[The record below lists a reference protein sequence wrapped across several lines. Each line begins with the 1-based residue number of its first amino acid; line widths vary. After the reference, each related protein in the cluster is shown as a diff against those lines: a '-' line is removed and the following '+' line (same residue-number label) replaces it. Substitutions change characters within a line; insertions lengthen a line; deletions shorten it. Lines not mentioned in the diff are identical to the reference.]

1 MSFAIIR
8 NSNYKKDNLA
18 GLYKH
23 NERKNTNYSNKNIDK
38 SKFALNYSLK
48 KCNTTYLN
56 AFRNLQNQYDL
67 KGRVISTTNI
77 LCEYVITSDKQFFE
91 KIGEKETLRYF
102 KTAYRFVANYQ
113 NLGEEFIVSA
123 KVHNDETTPHLHIV
137 FVPVIHKIDTK
148 SGKQISKIACS
159 EYWKGKD
166 SYKRLQDNFYSY
178 MSKSGFE
185 LERGLNGNTHLE
197 TEKLKKVTNYEVQKY
212 QMQTINL
219 EQEKEIIDTEELKNE
234 HKRIIRK
241 FNTLAKQYT
250 RIKALTDNTI
260 KQCEDMEL
268 KYHNIKLENAKLK
281 QENSTLKN
289 YIDKSI
295 EWMSI
300 MLNWSKERVNNLI
313 NDFIEKV
320 ERKKENDRRN
330 NKNYFNG
337 R

>member
-8 NSNYKKDNLA
+8 NTNYKKDNLA

-38 SKFALNYSLK
+38 SKFSLNYSLK

-56 AFRNLQNQYDL
+56 AFKTLQNQYDL

-77 LCEYVITSDKQFFE
+77 LCEYVITSDKEFFE
-91 KIGEKETLRYF
+91 KIGEKETYRYF
-102 KTAYRFVANYQ
+102 KTAYKFVSSYQ

-123 KVHNDETTPHLHIV
+123 KVHNDEATPHLHIV
-137 FVPVIHKIDTK
+137 FIPVVHKLDTK
-148 SGKQISKIACS
+148 SGKQINKIACS

-178 MSKSGFE
+178 MTKSGFD
-185 LERGLNGNTHLE
+185 LERGLKGNTHIE
-197 TEKLKKVTNYEVQKY
+197 TDKLKKITNYEVQKY
-212 QMQTINL
+212 EMQTINL

-234 HKRIIRK
+234 YKRVVKK

-250 RIKALTDNTI
+250 KIKVLTENTTQ
-260 KQCEDMEL
+260 KCEDIEIEF
-268 KYHNIKLENAKLK
+268 HNVKQENSRLK
-281 QENSTLKN
+281 QENRKLKN
-289 YIDKSI
+289 YINKSI
-295 EWMSI
+295 EWISVV
-300 MLNWSKERVNNLI
+300 LNWSYDRVTNLI
-313 NDFIEKV
+313 NDFIERKNKD
-320 ERKKENDRRN
+320 EREHRFKQ
-330 NKNYFNG
+330 NK

>member
-23 NERKNTNYSNKNIDK
+23 NERKNTNYSNTNIDK
-38 SKFALNYSLK
+38 SKFPLNYSLK
-48 KCNTTYLN
+48 KCNTTYWN
-56 AFRNLQNQYDL
+56 TFKTLQQQYDL
-67 KGRVISTTNI
+67 KGRIISTTNI

-91 KIGEKETLRYF
+91 KLGEKETLRYF

-123 KVHNDETTPHLHIV
+123 KVHMDESTPHMHIV
-137 FVPVIHKIDTK
+137 FVPVIHKLDTK

-178 MSKSGFE
+178 MTKSGFD
-185 LERGLNGNTHLE
+185 LERGLKGNTHLE
-197 TEKLKKVTNYEVQKY
+197 TEKLKKITNYEVQKY
-212 QMQTINL
+212 EMQSINL
-219 EQEKEIIDTEELKNE
+219 EQEKELTDTEELKKE
-234 HKRIIRK
+234 YKRVIRK

-250 RIKALTDNTI
+250 KIKTLTDNTTN
-260 KQCEDMEL
+260 KLEDIEI
-268 KYHNIKLENAKLK
+268 KYHNIKIENAKLK
-281 QENSTLKN
+281 EENKTLKN
-289 YIDKSI
+289 YINKSI
-295 EWMSI
+295 EWMSL
-300 MLNWSKERVNNLI
+300 MLNWSFERVNNLI
-313 NDFIEKV
+313 NDFIE
-320 ERKKENDRRN
+320 RK
-330 NKNYFNG
+330 NKNEREHTNKSNK

>member
-38 SKFALNYSLK
+38 SRFNLNYSLK
-48 KCNTTYLN
+48 KCNTTYYN
-56 AFRNLQNQYDL
+56 AFKNLQNQYDL
-67 KGRVISTTNI
+67 KGRIISTTNI
-77 LCEYVITSDKQFFE
+77 FCEYVITSDKEFFE

-102 KTAYRFVANYQ
+102 KTAYKFVANYQ

-123 KVHNDETTPHLHIV
+123 KVHMDEACPHMHIV
-137 FVPVIHKIDTK
+137 FIPVVHKLDTK

-178 MSKSGFE
+178 MTKSGFN
-185 LERGLNGNTHLE
+185 LERGLNGNTHIE
-197 TEKLKKVTNYEVQKY
+197 TDKLKQLTNYEVQKY
-212 QMQTINL
+212 EMKSINL
-219 EQEKEIIDTEELKNE
+219 EQEKEIIDTEELKE
-234 HKRIIRK
+234 EYKRIIRK

-250 RIKALTDNTI
+250 KIKSLTDTTNQKYKEMQI
-260 KQCEDMEL
+260 E
-268 KYHNIKLENAKLK
+268 YHNIKKENIKLK
-281 QENSTLKN
+281 QENKSLKN
-289 YIDKSI
+289 YIHKSI
-295 EWMSI
+295 EWVSVV
-300 MLNWSKERVNNLI
+300 LNWSFERVNKLI
-313 NDFIEKV
+313 NDYV
-320 ERKKENDRRN
+320 ERKEENERN
-330 NKNYFNG
+330 YRNKSKQ

>member
-48 KCNTTYLN
+48 KCNTTYYN
-56 AFRNLQNQYDL
+56 AFKTLQNQYNL
-67 KGRVISTTNI
+67 QGRVISTTNI

-91 KIGEKETLRYF
+91 KLGEKETLRYF
-102 KTAYRFVANYQ
+102 KTAYKFVANYQ

-123 KVHNDETTPHLHIV
+123 KVHNDEATPHLHIV
-137 FVPVIHKIDTK
+137 FVPVVHKYDTK

-166 SYKRLQDNFYSY
+166 SYKKLQDNFYSY
-178 MSKSGFE
+178 MIKSGFE
-185 LERGLNGNTHLE
+185 LERGMNGNTHLE
-197 TEKLKKVTNYEVQKY
+197 TEKLKKITNYEVQKY
-212 QMQTINL
+212 QMQSVNL
-219 EQEKEIIDTEELKNE
+219 EQEKNITDTEELKKE
-234 HKRIIRK
+234 YKRVIRK
-241 FNTLAKQYT
+241 FNTLAQQYT
-250 RIKALTDNTI
+250 RIKSLTDNAVE
-260 KQCEDMEL
+260 QCEDMAIEH
-268 KYHNIKLENAKLK
+268 HNVKLENEKLK
-281 QENSTLKN
+281 QENRTLRN

-300 MLNWSKERVNNLI
+300 MLNWSFERVNKLI
-313 NDFIEKV
+313 NDFIE
-320 ERKKENDRRN
+320 RKDNNGKNDRN
-330 NKNYFNG
+330 YTNK

>member
-23 NERKNTNYSNKNIDK
+23 NERKNINYSNKNIDK

-48 KCNTTYLN
+48 KCNTTYYN
-56 AFRNLQNQYDL
+56 AFKTLQNQYNL
-67 KGRVISTTNI
+67 QGRVISTTNI

-91 KIGEKETLRYF
+91 KLGEKETFRYF
-102 KTAYRFVANYQ
+102 KTAYKFVANYQ

-123 KVHNDETTPHLHIV
+123 KVHNDEATPHLHIV
-137 FVPVIHKIDTK
+137 FIPVVHKYDAK

-178 MSKSGFE
+178 MTKSGFE
-185 LERGLNGNTHLE
+185 LERGMNGNTHLE
-197 TEKLKKVTNYEVQKY
+197 TEKLKKITNYEVQKY
-212 QMQTINL
+212 QMQSINL
-219 EQEKEIIDTEELKNE
+219 EQEKNIIDTEELKKE
-234 HKRIIRK
+234 YKRVIRK
-241 FNTLAKQYT
+241 FNTLAQQYT
-250 RIKALTDNTI
+250 RIKSLTDNAI
-260 KQCEDMEL
+260 EQYEDMAVE
-268 KYHNIKLENAKLK
+268 HHTVKLENEKLK
-281 QENSTLKN
+281 QENRTLKN
-289 YIDKSI
+289 YIHKSI

-300 MLNWSKERVNNLI
+300 VLNWSFERVNKLI
-313 NDFIEKV
+313 NDFIE
-320 ERKKENDRRN
+320 RKDDNGKNNRN
-330 NKNYFNG
+330 YSNK

>member
-8 NSNYKKDNLA
+8 NTNYKKDNLA

-38 SKFALNYSLK
+38 SKFSLNYSLK

-56 AFRNLQNQYDL
+56 AFKTLQNQYDL

-77 LCEYVITSDKQFFE
+77 LCEYVITSDKEFFE
-91 KIGEKETLRYF
+91 KIGEKETYRYF
-102 KTAYRFVANYQ
+102 KTAYKFVSSYQ

-123 KVHNDETTPHLHIV
+123 KVHNDEATPHLHIV
-137 FVPVIHKIDTK
+137 FIPVVHKLDTK
-148 SGKQISKIACS
+148 SGKQINKIACS

-178 MSKSGFE
+178 MTKSGFD
-185 LERGLNGNTHLE
+185 LERGLKGNTHIE
-197 TEKLKKVTNYEVQKY
+197 TDKLKKITNYEVQKY
-212 QMQTINL
+212 EMQSINL

-234 HKRIIRK
+234 YKRVVKK

-250 RIKALTDNTI
+250 KIKVLTENTTQ
-260 KQCEDMEL
+260 KCEDIEIEF
-268 KYHNIKLENAKLK
+268 HNVKQENSRLK
-281 QENSTLKN
+281 QENRKLKN
-289 YIDKSI
+289 YINKSI
-295 EWMSI
+295 EWISVV
-300 MLNWSKERVNNLI
+300 LNWSYDRVTNLI
-313 NDFIEKV
+313 NDFIERKNKD
-320 ERKKENDRRN
+320 EREHRFKQ
-330 NKNYFNG
+330 NK